1 MSLSIALALI
11 SVLGFGSAAIFA
23 RLGMQTMR
31 PMPGTLISLVAS
43 TLLAGSLAVAF
54 SWNDITLLP
63 AIAMVW
69 LLGNGILTYMGGR
82 TQQYIAINLIG
93 AARVTPITG
102 SAALFSAMFAIVFTR
117 IGVPGFNEHL
127 TVLIGIGTVVVVFG
141 LALTGG
147 NFLRHSWG
155 RDWKSVIGYGL
166 ALASAAC
173 YGASTISG
181 RVLSNLFG
189 SPLIMA
195 AGSMMFATLI
205 LSPWFGKQA
214 VEGVASSGRGSI
226 YMFMA
231 GLSAACAVMA
241 LYFSITREGSSVLVI
256 SPIVSCNPLVT
267 LILARLFL
275 RRSENVTREL
285 AIGTLMAVGGVALV
299 VIGATL

>member
-1 MSLSIALALI
+1 MSLSISLALI

-31 PMPGTLISLVAS
+31 PMPGTLISLIAS

-63 AIAMVW
+63 AIAIVW

-82 TQQYIAINLIG
+82 TQQYIAINLVG
-93 AARVTPITG
+93 ATRVTPIIG
-102 SAALFSAMFAIVFTR
+102 SAALFSALFAIVFTR
-117 IGVPGFNEHL
+117 IGVPGFDEHL
-127 TVLIGIGTVVVVFG
+127 TVLIGIGTVVVVSG

-147 NFLRHSWG
+147 NFLRQSWG
-155 RDWKSVIGYGL
+155 SDWKSVIGYGL

-214 VEGVASSGRGSI
+214 VEGVARSGRGSI

-285 AIGTLMAVGGVALV
+285 LIGTLIAVGGVALV
-299 VIGATL
+299 VVGGII